1 MKKRLAILT
10 VTAMSALGL
19 AGSASAIIG
28 NFPPQ
33 PHNGAPAGAQCSK
46 GSVACTAG
54 PSGQSRPIMNNGTGN
69 QTASHG
75 SGYVLR

>member
-1 MKKRLAILT
+1 MKKRLALLT
-10 VTAMSALGL
+10 VTAMTALGA
-19 AGSASAIIG
+19 AGSASAIVG

-54 PSGQSRPIMNNGTGN
+54 PSGQSKPIMTTSTNSTS
-69 QTASHG
+69 THG
-75 SGYVLR
+75 SGYELR